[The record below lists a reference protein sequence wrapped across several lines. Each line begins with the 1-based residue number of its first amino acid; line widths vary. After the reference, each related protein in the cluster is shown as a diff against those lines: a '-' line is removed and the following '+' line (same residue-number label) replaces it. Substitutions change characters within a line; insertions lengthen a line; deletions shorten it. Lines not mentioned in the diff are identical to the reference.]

1 MPRWIA
7 YRRLHRTKQDRE
19 PKWTQ
24 EKTERTEKN
33 KTVFKIPGWRKI
45 EKGQKEK
52 NVWRI
57 EVACKINKNCAGE
70 NMGRRLFKCVKDN
83 SSKDLTFYLFKHLL
97 ERKHKMVA
105 LDDFKIIRKCYKC
118 QSLNVNYLNC
128 YVLKKTLFLFI
139 KNSVL

>member
-33 KTVFKIPGWRKI
+33 KTVFKIPGWKKI

-70 NMGRRLFKCVKDN
+70 N
-83 SSKDLTFYLFKHLL
+83 
-97 ERKHKMVA
+97 
-105 LDDFKIIRKCYKC
+105 I
-118 QSLNVNYLNC
+118 
-128 YVLKKTLFLFI
+128 LKGTSEDPQEPQLRNGKASF
-139 KNSVL
+139 